1 MRVNIPETSR
11 KRIVIIGGGFGGL
24 NLIKQLRNS
33 EFQVVL
39 VDRQNYH
46 AFQPLLY
53 QVATAGLEPGSIAY
67 PFRKILSDYTEV
79 YFRMAEVTHVDTYN
93 KKIETSIGTM
103 NYDYLVMA
111 TGATSNFFGNQSIE
125 SKAMRMKTIAEAL
138 DIRSLMLQNLERAT

>member
-67 PFRKILSDYTEV
+67 PFRKILSDYPEV
-79 YFRMAEVTHVDTYN
+79 YFRMAEVIRVDTAS
-93 KKIETSIGTM
+93 KKIETSIGVM
-103 NYDYLVMA
+103 NYDFLFLPLVLLLI
-111 TGATSNFFGNQSIE
+111 SLEIQ
-125 SKAMRMKTIAEAL
+125 AL
-138 DIRSLMLQNLERAT
+138 SLKQCE